1 MRNKIRRIIAE
12 ELERIMEGEVVRPD
26 FGGGKPTPKP
36 GPSPFEQALTSIGN
50 VVSEIIDVAGDDMDD
65 DEVSKLEEL
74 LDMIDDM
81 QSETTQVDDTEDEF
95 EEDEDEFEDEEP
107 YSGAPTSSERDE
119 LSRFKDWMKLQDV
132 D

>member
-12 ELERIMEGEVVRPD
+12 ELERIMEGEVIRPD
-26 FGGGKPTPKP
+26 FGGGKPPPEP

-50 VVSEIIDVAGDDMDD
+50 VVSEIIDAAGDDMDD

-81 QSETTQVDDTEDEF
+81 QSEAAHVDDTEGEF
-95 EEDEDEFEDEEP
+95 EEDEEDEEP

-119 LSRFKDWMKLQDV
+119 LRRFKDWMKLQDM